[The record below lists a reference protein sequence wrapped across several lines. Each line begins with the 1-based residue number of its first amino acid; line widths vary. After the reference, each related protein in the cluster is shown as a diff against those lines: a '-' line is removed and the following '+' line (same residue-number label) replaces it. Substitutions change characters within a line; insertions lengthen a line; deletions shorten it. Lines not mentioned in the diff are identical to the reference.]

1 MEEVGRADLGEL
13 GRLVLYGSREDAHPG
28 QIVTGMVN
36 LRIDVVPLLIKGIW
50 VKLSGKSSVNAAHAD
65 LGTHFLSLDD
75 THSNAG
81 ESSGTFIDLMRGEED
96 YFHGGV
102 SEVFAGTG
110 EECANNEYE
119 DEGQMDLLE
128 LTDAEYSWHFALK
141 LPEDCPFSYHD
152 EHVDVSYSLSVHL
165 DTPAVA
171 RSVSRLTH
179 TVVVGAVCDGQS
191 LQVRKPLPI

>member
-81 ESSGTFIDLMRGEED
+81 ESSGTFIDFRIASNFSVISGSFRG
-96 YFHGGV
+96 FG
-102 SEVFAGTG
+102 
-110 EECANNEYE
+110 
-119 DEGQMDLLE
+119 
-128 LTDAEYSWHFALK
+128 
-141 LPEDCPFSYHD
+141 
-152 EHVDVSYSLSVHL
+152 
-165 DTPAVA
+165 VA
-171 RSVSRLTH
+171 RGLWR
-179 TVVVGAVCDGQS
+179 
-191 LQVRKPLPI
+191 P